1 MAPPGLLD
9 PRSLIL
15 LSGDANPELAREIG
29 VELDTEVAGTEVATF
44 ADGESRIRIEADVR
58 KATVVLVQPTSPPV
72 NDHLFTLCLL
82 ADAARAAGAGE
93 VVAVVPY
100 FGYSRQERRS
110 SMGEPRS
117 AQLAA
122 RFLGEAGVSHLLTL
136 DLHEGALESAFPM
149 PTTILEPE
157 KLFLPIIREW
167 AASEVTI
174 VGPDAGGMKRA
185 QRFARALDTDLAGIG
200 KRRDAPDAP
209 TPLHVMGNVDGRH
222 CVVVDDMASTGQTL
236 SSAAQVLTESGAET
250 VDAVF
255 THAVMAEGA
264 LERLA
269 ESPLRHLVTSDTIP
283 VSEDARKVVQVV
295 PTSPSLARAILYAT
309 GGGEGST

>member
-1 MAPPGLLD
+1 
-9 PRSLIL
+9 
-15 LSGDANPELAREIG
+15 
-29 VELDTEVAGTEVATF
+29 
-44 ADGESRIRIEADVR
+44 
-58 KATVVLVQPTSPPV
+58 
-72 NDHLFTLCLL
+72 
-82 ADAARAAGAGE
+82 
-93 VVAVVPY
+93 
-100 FGYSRQERRS
+100 
-110 SMGEPRS
+110 
-117 AQLAA
+117 
-122 RFLGEAGVSHLLTL
+122 
-136 DLHEGALESAFPM
+136 M